1 MVYDPLVN
9 GEINHDALP
18 LLMVLFLGEYN
29 PKILKVTFPVAS
41 SFTTAYILIFW
52 PSMISEVIMFIF
64 EGALAI
70 LNSLVSEEPW

>member
-1 MVYDPLVN
+1 MVYDPLVS

-64 EGALAI
+64 EVL
-70 LNSLVSEEPW
+70 

>member
-1 MVYDPLVN
+1 MVYDPLVS

-41 SFTTAYILIFW
+41 SLTTAYIRIFS
-52 PSMISEVIMFIF
+52 PSTISEVMMVMLDCALLIF
-64 EGALAI
+64 TWMLFA
-70 LNSLVSEEPW
+70 NP

>member
-9 GEINHDALP
+9 GEISQVALP

-41 SFTTAYILIFW
+41 SLTTAYIRIFS
-52 PSMISEVIMFIF
+52 PSTISEVMMVMLDCALLIF
-64 EGALAI
+64 TWMLFAD
-70 LNSLVSEEPW
+70 P